1 MKLINFDA
9 RHSGITITA
18 DMQAEA
24 QRANR
29 LLHTGEGAGNDF
41 LGWVNLPSS
50 ISDEHLSDIKRVAER
65 LRSKAEVVVCIGIG
79 GSYLGAKAVLEAMT
93 MENDLLVETDGTVRE
108 VKVEKGDSVLEGA
121 VIITFE

>member
-41 LGWVNLPSS
+41 LG
-50 ISDEHLSDIKRVAER
+50 DILARKYYGR
-65 LRSKAEVVVCIGIG
+65 VVVT
-79 GSYLGAKAVLEAMT
+79 LLKRLERVGHCLKHSLST
-93 MENDLLVETDGTVRE
+93 E
-108 VKVEKGDSVLEGA
+108 V
-121 VIITFE
+121 